1 MCVQEQE
8 KALVQKL
15 EKNANYRA
23 EFRSDIQVNIH
34 ALYLLSSTLTSV
46 ILVSL
51 ALGSRGRVHAPVF

>member
-34 ALYLLSSTLTSV
+34 ALY
-46 ILVSL
+46 
-51 ALGSRGRVHAPVF
+51 